1 VAFDAERRQ
10 ELRELFVSFAETRD
24 EGMRAELIE
33 AHLGLA
39 EYLAR
44 RFNNRG
50 EPLDDLVQVA
60 STGLIKAV
68 DRFEPERGL
77 EFSTYATHTIVG
89 ELKRHF
95 RDKGWAVRVPRRM
108 QELHLRMSA
117 LVSTLNQD
125 LGRSPTIPEIAQAAG
140 VSEEEVLEAMEAG
153 QAYRFT
159 SLDAPV
165 PGEDSGGS
173 LATSLGEED
182 EGMVDVEHRV
192 ALSPLI
198 AKLPPRQQKILHLRF
213 FEGLTQSE
221 IASRLGISQM
231 HVSRLLARSL
241 AQLRADATEE

>member
-1 VAFDAERRQ
+1 MSQDPQRRQ
-10 ELRELFVSFAETRD
+10 VLREKFVAFAETRD
-24 EGMRAELIE
+24 DKLRAELIE

-44 RFNNRG
+44 RFANRG

-60 STGLIKAV
+60 SMGLVKAV

-77 EFSTYATHTIVG
+77 EFSTYATHTVVG

-108 QELHLRMSA
+108 QELHLRLSN

-125 LGRSPTIPEIAQAAG
+125 LGRAPTVAEIAQAAG
-140 VSEEEVLEAMEAG
+140 VSEEEVLEALEAG
-153 QAYRFT
+153 QAYRFA

-165 PGEDSGGS
+165 PGDDGGT
-173 LATSLGEED
+173 LGGSLGEED
-182 EGMVDVEHRV
+182 SKMGDVEHRV

-198 AKLPPRQQKILHLRF
+198 ARLPERQQ
-213 FEGLTQSE
+213 
-221 IASRLGISQM
+221 
-231 HVSRLLARSL
+231 
-241 AQLRADATEE
+241 